1 MTWVSHNTQDTP
13 IFRKLIHHPDGA
25 VTLSALPLTR
35 EEGRGLILKHLHSA
49 GVAADPKLFDFNMH
63 FGRAVGFNLL
73 RNDIHLD
80 RTLAA
85 AAGGWKHKDVVEK
98 HYHIHSPLALAVD
111 IRLELMRVAP
121 LMGWSLE

>member
-1 MTWVSHNTQDTP
+1 MNC
-13 IFRKLIHHPDGA
+13 GA
-25 VTLSALPLTR
+25 QAYCETTLASTCGLP
-35 EEGRGLILKHLHSA
+35 
-49 GVAADPKLFDFNMH
+49 V
-63 FGRAVGFNLL
+63 
-73 RNDIHLD
+73 D

>member
-1 MTWVSHNTQDTP
+1 
-13 IFRKLIHHPDGA
+13 
-25 VTLSALPLTR
+25 
-35 EEGRGLILKHLHSA
+35 
-49 GVAADPKLFDFNMH
+49 MH

-73 RNDIHLD
+73 RNDVHLD
-80 RTLAA
+80 RALAA
-85 AAGGWKHKDVVEK
+85 AAGGWKPKDVVEK